1 MTLPKD
7 NDEVSTWRM
16 PAKPTMADLAK
27 RGIPESWHCIDCGIN
42 TAPGCLGRAAYM
54 AEVERQRANGMS
66 DSWVVTLDID
76 ERSEVYCVWPHVWAE
91 AGMPEMGGCLCIGCL
106 ETRLGRRLRPK
117 DFLLGGLNNLMG
129 TPRLMNRKGW
139 P

>member
-1 MTLPKD
+1 VMTLPKD

-54 AEVERQRANGMS
+54 ATLKAMKEADAGWQRAM
-66 DSWVVTLDID
+66 DKIA
-76 ERSEVYCVWPHVWAE
+76 ER
-91 AGMPEMGGCLCIGCL
+91 AGRSKGPNM
-106 ETRLGRRLRPK
+106 RRITPLR
-117 DFLLGGLNNLMG
+117 F
-129 TPRLMNRKGW
+129 
-139 P
+139 